1 MLKIIIKKNLFKLV
15 ENQNRSN
22 KSINNKTN
30 KLNRNLKK
38 ENLKNWIII
47 KLTIKKTINKKNF

>member
-1 MLKIIIKKNLFKLV
+1 MLKIIIKKNFFKLV

-30 KLNRNLKK
+30 KLNKNLKK